1 MRGRCALYEPSP
13 APTRRSS
20 GPSKGP
26 PASTGDRTAKC
37 PRSPEI
43 IKMKTAIKTIIT
55 NNAFV
60 FTYPTAMHVRLLM
73 MGWPIMARRKA
84 VVVVEPAIVMVSP
97 SAPSSSST
105 APVMMIVALK
115 MIILRRRW
123 ISKVSIVPARVPVEW
138 NVHRVPL
145 VDGLRLLAIVGRVEA
160 PGRPGSATIHLV

>member
-60 FTYPTAMHVRLLM
+60 FTYPTAMHVLLLM

-84 VVVVEPAIVMVSP
+84 VVVVEPAIVMVSS
-97 SAPSSSST
+97 SAPSSST
-105 APVMMIVALK
+105 APVVMIVALK

-160 PGRPGSATIHLV
+160 PGRSGSATIHLV